1 MGIHVQKILERSGCV
16 VENRGRKLVPWMVT
30 TSHGVEGQCL
40 CSEMGAVD
48 GVVLYC
54 PIVVAFGVATT
65 PCA

>member
-1 MGIHVQKILERSGCV
+1 
-16 VENRGRKLVPWMVT
+16 VPWMVT